1 MPELPHVGDD
11 PEGVEPRASHLFGST
26 DVESTD
32 DGLLNG
38 GGESTDPLEGRSSAG
53 GTRRQSYDSISLNNP
68 TTVLDR
74 MLLGQITEIS
84 RAAFGAF
91 LPSEGG
97 FVAHAVCKRFWGSVD
112 SILETYESARDALDH
127 WHDSHAQTPCSW
139 PTRPDRPFDDPC
151 FAWICRTKGPGT
163 EPEDGRRSPMRNS
176 VVSSAEVFYAK
187 VKAIVDQTEELH
199 KLVTSAAAPDDPYNP
214 DDPRPHLPSSLVNA
228 FEGLI
233 SMYVLKA
240 KELSWM
246 NRFTAKI
253 ASSYSQNAERR
264 LDRLRE
270 AGDFTSGR
278 VREHLIR
285 AKEDIIMLGTTKGDS
300 ERIIIAPI
308 GPEFLAASLISSLQ
322 NIVPVLGTEK
332 KLDLINHYRSQTAR
346 LWFSTNRRPNRKA
359 FVEIHALE
367 EELEALRTV
376 VASQQY
382 LLRSYQKLY
391 SPLSFRTRTTDRLYY
406 KERKASFRL
415 ENRCIRRQQRRLA
428 ERDKALSILQL
439 RARTLRD
446 ETKQRIEILDEGHG
460 KAIRVFTI
468 VTLFFLPL

>member
-1 MPELPHVGDD
+1 M
-11 PEGVEPRASHLFGST
+11 
-26 DVESTD
+26 
-32 DGLLNG
+32 
-38 GGESTDPLEGRSSAG
+38 
-53 GTRRQSYDSISLNNP
+53 
-68 TTVLDR
+68 
-74 MLLGQITEIS
+74 
-84 RAAFGAF
+84 
-91 LPSEGG
+91 
-97 FVAHAVCKRFWGSVD
+97 
-112 SILETYESARDALDH
+112 ET
-127 WHDSHAQTPCSW
+127 
-139 PTRPDRPFDDPC
+139 
-151 FAWICRTKGPGT
+151 
-163 EPEDGRRSPMRNS
+163 EDGRRSPTRNS

-199 KLVTSAAAPDDPYNP
+199 KLVTSAAAPDDPYNNP
-214 DDPRPHLPSSLVNA
+214 NDPRPHLPSSLVNA

-246 NRFTAKI
+246 NRFAAKI

-270 AGDFTSGR
+270 AGHLASGR

-285 AKEDIIMLGTTKGDS
+285 AKEDIIMLGTTKGDW

-322 NIVPVLGTEK
+322 NVVPVLGTEK
-332 KLDLINHYRSQTAR
+332 KLDLVNHYRSQTAR
-346 LWFSTNRRPNRKA
+346 LWFT
-359 FVEIHALE
+359 ED
-367 EELEALRTV
+367 LEALRTV
-376 VASQQY
+376 VASQQH

-391 SPLSFRTRTTDRLYY
+391 SPLSFRARTTDRLYC

-446 ETKQRIEILDEGHG
+446 ETQTKQRIRILEEGHG

-468 VTLFFLPL
+468 VTLFFLPLSFVTSFFGMNTTDIRDIDRDQKVFWTSALPVTLGVVGLAFVYGYKWDSVLAWVSKAFSRPPSTRG